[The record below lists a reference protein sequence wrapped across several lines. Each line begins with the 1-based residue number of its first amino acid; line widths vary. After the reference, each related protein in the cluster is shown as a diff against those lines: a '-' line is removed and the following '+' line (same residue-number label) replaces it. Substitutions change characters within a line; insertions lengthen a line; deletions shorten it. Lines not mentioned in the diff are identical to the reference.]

1 MVAEVRLALQVEM
14 VAMVEMLESS
24 RFLVRAVTQEMA
36 AKVEKVEKE
45 VLVVRVGHQVGL
57 VVKVEKVEVVVRM
70 VEPQG
75 RKVKVGGLPQK
86 AVLG

>member
-1 MVAEVRLALQVEM
+1 MVAEVGLALQVEM

-75 RKVKVGGLPQK
+75 RKAKVGGLPQE